1 MNREQTK
8 EVIKVMQHFAEG
20 GEIEHRDRGD
30 RYSRKWQPLTDPL
43 WDWADT
49 EYRIKP
55 KPLEGWATVVNGCI
69 TTSLYQSKAF
79 AEGLLTG
86 YSDRRV
92 VKFREV
98 TE

>member
-8 EVIKVMQHFAEG
+8 EAIKVMQHWADG
-20 GEIEHRDRGD
+20 GDCQGRMRPNGEWGP
-30 RYSRKWQPLTDPL
+30 SFDPA
-43 WDWADT
+43 WDWFEYD
-49 EYRIKP
+49 YRIKP